1 MSDAQLY
8 HELHC
13 EVSAAIDEVG
23 RFLGRL
29 VEGPASGSG
38 PPAHQLCIDRDI
50 QRFFTAYYA
59 LRAKHADEHLNVA
72 VLALTKSGELY
83 TLCNTRSLSWIA
95 MRC

>member
-29 VEGPASGSG
+29 VEGPVSGGG

-72 VLALTKSGELY
+72 VLALTKSGELR
-83 TLCNTRSLSWIA
+83 TAGCTRFT
-95 MRC
+95 